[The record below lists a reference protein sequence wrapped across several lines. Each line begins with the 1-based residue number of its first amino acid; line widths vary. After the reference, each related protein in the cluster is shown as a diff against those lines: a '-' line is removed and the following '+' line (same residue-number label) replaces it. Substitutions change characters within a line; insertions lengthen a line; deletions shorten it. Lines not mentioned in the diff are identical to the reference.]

1 MSHVSHKYPGQPWQI
16 KVFADGST
24 EQSDGIILSGE
35 NPLLAGTTYRGPLE
49 VRRSS
54 LVSWQWRQKSGS
66 GTAASIDFTATNETK
81 PIIGEYADITV
92 WSPLPTTFST
102 LPSGGDASEI
112 LPMSDVIGTYL
123 QVVIVVG
130 GSNLVGFRLTGLVK

>member
-24 EQSDGIILSGE
+24 EQSDAIVLSGE
-35 NPLLAGTTYRGPLE
+35 NTLLVGITYRGPLE

-54 LVSWQWRQKSGS
+54 LVSWQWSQLSGS
-66 GTAASIDFTATNETK
+66 GAATIAFTATNETK
-81 PIIGEYADITV
+81 PIIGEYPDINV
-92 WSPLPTTFST
+92 WSTIPTTFST